1 MTEKEISTK
10 RRATMNSRRTDE
22 EDEMLR
28 RAIEESKGEAGTLGK
43 RPRDDSEEYD
53 SLIDTTTSRPTDYSS
68 SNKHG
73 SKRQRTLSSSPSTL
87 SKQSRSPSQPPGE
100 EVSIKLST
108 NGSTGGKKIRGGG
121 ATARNHRDKEV
132 RDRQKEIAAQ
142 RAEAAR
148 KREARSER
156 RRGEGKTAYDH
167 TSKTHFDILQTLHH
181 PHRKSHPPSL
191 FSLLG
196 LLRSRTRR
204 ILPLLKDRTQATTA
218 KRADLQL
225 AVVD

>member
-1 MTEKEISTK
+1 MTEKESTK

-43 RPRDDSEEYD
+43 RPRDDSEEYGRLLD
-53 SLIDTTTSRPTDYSS
+53 AAMKCPTDCSS

-73 SKRQRTLSSSPSTL
+73 SKRQRTFSSSPSTL
-87 SKQSRSPSQPPGE
+87 SKQSRSPSQPPGDE
-100 EVSIKLST
+100 PSTKPNT
-108 NGSTGGKKIRGGG
+108 NGNAGGKKIRG
-121 ATARNHRDKEV
+121 AAARNHRDKEV

-156 RRGEGKTAYDH
+156 RRGEGKD
-167 TSKTHFDILQTLHH
+167 
-181 PHRKSHPPSL
+181 
-191 FSLLG
+191 
-196 LLRSRTRR
+196 
-204 ILPLLKDRTQATTA
+204 
-218 KRADLQL
+218 DL
-225 AVVD
+225 

>member
-1 MTEKEISTK
+1 MTEKEISIK

-53 SLIDTTTSRPTDYSS
+53 SLIDSLLQSRPTDHPS

-100 EVSIKLST
+100 EVSTKT
-108 NGSTGGKKIRGGG
+108 NINGNTGVKKIRG
-121 ATARNHRDKEV
+121 AAAARNHRDKEV

-156 RRGEGKTAYDH
+156 RRGEGKTADDH
-167 TSKTHFDILQTLHH
+167 ALEDSF
-181 PHRKSHPPSL
+181 
-191 FSLLG
+191 
-196 LLRSRTRR
+196 
-204 ILPLLKDRTQATTA
+204 
-218 KRADLQL
+218 
-225 AVVD
+225 

>member
-1 MTEKEISTK
+1 MSEKESIK

-43 RPRDDSEEYD
+43 RTRDASEEYS
-53 SLIDTTTSRPTDYSS
+53 SLANTITERPTDFSC

-73 SKRQRTLSSSPSTL
+73 SKRQRTSSSSASTL
-87 SKQSRSPSQPPGE
+87 SKQTRSPSQPPGE
-100 EVSIKLST
+100 ESSAKPNT
-108 NGSTGGKKIRGGG
+108 NGSAGGKRIRG
-121 ATARNHRDKEV
+121 AAARNHRDKEV

-156 RRGEGKTAYDH
+156 RRGEGRRHMTLSRKLMLTVSRLSTAH
-167 TSKTHFDILQTLHH
+167 T
-181 PHRKSHPPSL
+181 
-191 FSLLG
+191 
-196 LLRSRTRR
+196 RT
-204 ILPLLKDRTQATTA
+204 I
-218 KRADLQL
+218 DLQ
-225 AVVD
+225 ARSAFRG

>member
-53 SLIDTTTSRPTDYSS
+53 SLIDNPPTSRPTDYSS

-100 EVSIKLST
+100 EVSTKSNT
-108 NGSTGGKKIRGGG
+108 NSNISVKKIRG
-121 ATARNHRDKEV
+121 AAAARNHRDKEV

-167 TSKTHFDILQTLHH
+167 ALEDSF
-181 PHRKSHPPSL
+181 
-191 FSLLG
+191 
-196 LLRSRTRR
+196 
-204 ILPLLKDRTQATTA
+204 
-218 KRADLQL
+218 
-225 AVVD
+225 

>member
-1 MTEKEISTK
+1 MSRRKDGRRMTEKEISTK

-53 SLIDTTTSRPTDYSS
+53 SPIDTPPTSRPTDYSS

-73 SKRQRTLSSSPSTL
+73 SKRQRTLSSSSTL
-87 SKQSRSPSQPPGE
+87 SKQSRSPSQLLGE
-100 EVSIKLST
+100 EVSTKPST
-108 NGSTGGKKIRGGG
+108 NGNIGVKKIRG
-121 ATARNHRDKEV
+121 AAAARNHRDKEV

-156 RRGEGKTAYDH
+156 RRGEGKT
-167 TSKTHFDILQTLHH
+167 
-181 PHRKSHPPSL
+181 
-191 FSLLG
+191 G
-196 LLRSRTRR
+196 L
-204 ILPLLKDRTQATTA
+204 
-218 KRADLQL
+218 
-225 AVVD
+225 

>member
-53 SLIDTTTSRPTDYSS
+53 SLIDTPTSRPTDYSS

-100 EVSIKLST
+100 ETSTKPNT
-108 NGSTGGKKIRGGG
+108 NGNTGVKKIRG
-121 ATARNHRDKEV
+121 AAAARNHRDKEV

-156 RRGEGKTAYDH
+156 RRVEGKTAYGH
-167 TSKTHFDILQTLHH
+167 ASKTHFDVLQTLHH
-181 PHRKSHPPSL
+181 PH
-191 FSLLG
+191 
-196 LLRSRTRR
+196 
-204 ILPLLKDRTQATTA
+204 
-218 KRADLQL
+218 
-225 AVVD
+225 

>member
-1 MTEKEISTK
+1 MIAKSMTVLK
-10 RRATMNSRRTDE
+10 
-22 EDEMLR
+22 
-28 RAIEESKGEAGTLGK
+28 
-43 RPRDDSEEYD
+43 
-53 SLIDTTTSRPTDYSS
+53 DTTTSRPTNYSG

-100 EVSIKLST
+100 EVPTKPNT
-108 NGSTGGKKIRGGG
+108 NGNAGVKKVRG
-121 ATARNHRDKEV
+121 AAARNHRDKEV

-156 RRGEGKTAYDH
+156 RRGEGKTAH
-167 TSKTHFDILQTLHH
+167 NHVSKSRFDILQTLHH
-181 PHRKSHPPSL
+181 PHRKSQPPSL

-204 ILPLLKDRTQATTA
+204 MLPLLKDRTLATTA
-218 KRADLQL
+218 KLADLQL
-225 AVVD
+225 VVAD